1 MYQLQSHHH
10 MKHGVV
16 LLLLLGLGGCA
27 TMSPEE
33 CKVADWRAIGEKD
46 GSQGRTE
53 QLAGHLKSCQGV
65 GIVPDN
71 KLYRS
76 GYQQGLKFYCQPQRI
91 LNLALQGNG
100 DVSVCPTSQQQFLT
114 YYYRLGQ
121 DVYQAQNRVNE
132 LNSEQSRLERELID
146 KKDLTDLQRKEK
158 RERLRNL
165 DKELR
170 YARDDVSQAQYRLSQ
185 NRYR

>member
-1 MYQLQSHHH
+1 MYQQQLHHH
-10 MKHGVV
+10 MKRSVV
-16 LLLLLGLGGCA
+16 LALLLVLAGCA

-46 GSQGRTE
+46 GSQGKSE

-71 KLYRS
+71 RLYRS
-76 GYQQGLKFYCQPQRI
+76 GYQQGLKYYCQPQRI

-100 DVSVCPTSQQQFLT
+100 DVSACPIGQQQFLT
-114 YYYRLGQ
+114 YYYRLGH
-121 DVYQAQNRVNE
+121 DVYDAQNRIDE

-158 RERLRNL
+158 RDRLREL
-165 DKELR
+165 DRQLR
-170 YARDDVSQAQYRLSQ
+170 YARDDLSSAQYRLSQ
-185 NRYR
+185 NRNR